1 MMKKTLGTLVLCIL
15 SSLTNAQGIKLNP
28 LGFRPTPMI
37 NQQSKRAITDT
48 IQLPFIEDFTYS
60 GPFPK
65 PKYWRD
71 SQVYINDHF
80 AISPPSYGVAT
91 FDNLS
96 KKGKP
101 YQALSGLTYNHCDSL
116 TSNFINLKSYKNGAN
131 TVFYS
136 IADSIYLSFFYQA
149 QGLGD
154 VTDKSDSLVLKFK
167 NQSGQWQ
174 TVWKVVGGKRNAFK
188 QVMIGIKD
196 NQYLIPNFQMRW
208 INYAKST
215 GNMNQWH
222 LDYIRMKASRNA
234 KDTLVKDVAI
244 NAVPL
249 GPLMVYESMP
259 YKHYQANVSA
269 NKASDHTVY
278 LHNNDSL
285 AVNVQYKCEVRNS
298 YNQIIQNYP
307 LSASARNIKKLSDSS
322 ESFTAFTQ
330 MDTLSG
336 KSPLLKFKY
345 TIVPLSS
352 DFVPSNYNSIGNNN
366 EYTKTIRF
374 NNYLAYDDGSA
385 EGGFGLDYGSL
396 PAGPGYAAQKYSLFK
411 TDTLRALLVFFNRSA
426 SDVQFKSFDFIIW
439 KQLSEPPANTTAND
453 IILKR
458 INMPTALYTDSING
472 FTTIVLDTALVLNQ
486 GVFYIG
492 WQQNTNFMLNIG
504 YDNNYHFMHQA
515 GRNPN
520 LFYNL
525 NGYWENV
532 ANTISGAVMIRP
544 IMGEALPKQSSID
557 AQNVPL
563 RISVYPNPIQN
574 GQTIHFLTQQTI
586 ASCRVYNAIGQLVH
600 YEPSIQDQSMT
611 IQTIIPG
618 VYVLHCQMDN
628 GIETSTKL
636 IIQ

>member
-1 MMKKTLGTLVLCIL
+1 MKTIATFILVLNALLI
-15 SSLTNAQGIKLNP
+15 NAQGVKLTP
-28 LGFRPTPMI
+28 LGSRPMPSSECS
-37 NQQSKRAITDT
+37 SKRAITDT
-48 IQLPFIEDFTYS
+48 IQLPFIEDFSYK
-60 GPFPK
+60 GPFPIG
-65 PKYWRD
+65 KYWRD

-101 YQALSGLTYNHCDSL
+101 YQALSGLTHNHCDSL
-116 TSNFINLKSYKNGAN
+116 TSNFINLKTYKNGSN
-131 TVFYS
+131 TVLYTLS
-136 IADSIYLSFFYQA
+136 DSIYLSFFYQA

-154 VTDKSDSLVLKFK
+154 ITDKSDSLVLKFK

-174 TVWKVVGGKRNAFK
+174 TVWKVNGTKVGGFK

-222 LDYIRMKASRNA
+222 LDYIRLKSSRSA

-244 NAVPL
+244 NAVPV
-249 GPLMVYESMP
+249 GPLLVYESLP
-259 YKHYQANVSA
+259 YKHYQANIAA
-269 NKASDHTVY
+269 NKASEHKVI
-278 LHNNDSL
+278 LHNNDSN
-285 AVNVQYKCEVRNS
+285 AVNVQYKCEVRNM
-298 YNQIIQNYP
+298 YNQVIQNYP
-307 LSASARNIKKLSDSS
+307 LSASARNIKKFSDSS
-322 ESFTAFTQ
+322 EAFSAFTT

-336 KSPLLKFKY
+336 KNPYIKLKY

-352 DFVPSNYNSIGNNN
+352 DIVPSIYNSIGNNN
-366 EYTKTIRF
+366 EYTKTLRF

-396 PAGPGYAAQKYSLFK
+396 PAGPGFAAQRYTMFK
-411 TDTLRALLVFFNRSA
+411 TDTLRALSVFFNRSA
-426 SDVQFKSFDFIIW
+426 TDIQFKSFDFIIW
-439 KQLSEPPANTTAND
+439 KTISEPPASTTSND
-453 IILKR
+453 VILKR
-458 INMPTALYTDSING
+458 ITMPTAIYTDSLNG
-472 FTTIVLDTALVLNQ
+472 FTTIVLDTAIVLNQ

-492 WQQNTNFMLNIG
+492 WQQNMNFMLNIG
-504 YDNNYHFMHQA
+504 YDRNYKYLHQG

-532 ANTISGAVMIRP
+532 SNTITGAVMIRP
-544 IMGEALPKQSSID
+544 IIGEALPKQTQIV
-557 AQNVPL
+557 AQTLP
-563 RISVYPNPIQN
+563 IAIQIFPNPITQGQSLQFISKSSVNYCTIYDLTGKLMQSDHVMADQSLSLKALSPGMYMVNCQLIN
-574 GQTIHFLTQQTI
+574 GQVTT
-586 ASCRVYNAIGQLVH
+586 
-600 YEPSIQDQSMT
+600 
-611 IQTIIPG
+611 
-618 VYVLHCQMDN
+618 
-628 GIETSTKL
+628 TKL

>member
-1 MMKKTLGTLVLCIL
+1 MKRIATFLLVLNALLI
-15 SSLTNAQGIKLNP
+15 NAQGVKLAP
-28 LGFRPTPMI
+28 LGSRPMPSSEGS
-37 NQQSKRAITDT
+37 SKRAITDT
-48 IQLPFIEDFTYS
+48 IQLPFIEDFSYK
-60 GPFPK
+60 GPFPTG
-65 PKYWRD
+65 KYWRD

-101 YQALSGLTYNHCDSL
+101 YQALSGLTHNHCDSL
-116 TSNFINLKSYKNGAN
+116 TSNFINLKTYKNGSN
-131 TVFYS
+131 TVLYTLS
-136 IADSIYLSFFYQA
+136 DSIYLSFFYQA

-154 VTDKSDSLVLKFK
+154 ITDKSDSLVLKFK

-174 TVWKVVGGKRNAFK
+174 TVWKVNGTKVGGFK

-222 LDYIRMKASRNA
+222 LDYIRLKSSRSA

-244 NAVPL
+244 NAVPV
-249 GPLMVYESMP
+249 GPLLVYESLP
-259 YKHYQANVSA
+259 YKHYQANIAA
-269 NKASDHTVY
+269 NKASEHKVI
-278 LHNNDSL
+278 LHNNDSN
-285 AVNVQYKCEVRNS
+285 AVNVQYKCEVRNM
-298 YNQIIQNYP
+298 YNQVIQNYP
-307 LSASARNIKKLSDSS
+307 LSASARNIKKFSDSS
-322 ESFTAFTQ
+322 EAFSAFAT

-336 KSPLLKFKY
+336 KNPYIKLKY

-352 DFVPSNYNSIGNNN
+352 DIVPSIYNSIGNNN
-366 EYTKTIRF
+366 EYTKTLRF

-396 PAGPGYAAQKYSLFK
+396 PAGPGFAAQRYTMFK
-411 TDTLRALLVFFNRSA
+411 TDTLRALSVFFNRSA
-426 SDVQFKSFDFIIW
+426 TDIQFKSFDFIIW
-439 KQLSEPPANTTAND
+439 KTISEPPASTTSND
-453 IILKR
+453 VILKR
-458 INMPTALYTDSING
+458 ITMPSAIYTDSLNG
-472 FTTIVLDTALVLNQ
+472 FTTIVLDTAIVLNQ

-492 WQQNTNFMLNIG
+492 WQQNMNFMLNIG
-504 YDNNYHFMHQA
+504 YDRNYKYLHQG

-532 ANTISGAVMIRP
+532 SNTITGAVMIRP
-544 IMGEALPKQSSID
+544 IIGEALPKQTQVE
-557 AQNVPL
+557 AQTIP
-563 RISVYPNPIQN
+563 IAIQIFPNPITQGQSLQFISKSSVNYCTIYDLTGKLMQSEQVMADQSLSLKALSPGMYMVNCTLNN
-574 GQTIHFLTQQTI
+574 GQVTT
-586 ASCRVYNAIGQLVH
+586 
-600 YEPSIQDQSMT
+600 
-611 IQTIIPG
+611 
-618 VYVLHCQMDN
+618 
-628 GIETSTKL
+628 TKL

>member
-1 MMKKTLGTLVLCIL
+1 MKRIATFVIL
-15 SSLTNAQGIKLNP
+15 LNALLINAQGVKLAP
-28 LGFRPTPMI
+28 LGSRPMPSSEGS
-37 NQQSKRAITDT
+37 SKRAITDT
-48 IQLPFIEDFTYS
+48 IQLPFIEDFSYK
-60 GPFPK
+60 GPFPTG
-65 PKYWRD
+65 KYWRD

-101 YQALSGLTYNHCDSL
+101 YQALSGLTHNHCDSL
-116 TSNFINLKSYKNGAN
+116 TSNFINLKTYKNGSN
-131 TVFYS
+131 TVLYTLS
-136 IADSIYLSFFYQA
+136 DSIYLSFFYQA

-154 VTDKSDSLVLKFK
+154 ITDKSDSLVLKFK

-174 TVWKVVGGKRNAFK
+174 TVWKVNGTKVGGFK

-222 LDYIRMKASRNA
+222 LDYIRLKSSRSA

-244 NAVPL
+244 NAVPV
-249 GPLMVYESMP
+249 GPLLVYESLP
-259 YKHYQANVSA
+259 YKHYQANIAA
-269 NKASDHTVY
+269 NKASEHKVI
-278 LHNNDSL
+278 LHNNDSN
-285 AVNVQYKCEVRNS
+285 AVNVQYKCEVRNM
-298 YNQIIQNYP
+298 YNQVIQNYP
-307 LSASARNIKKLSDSS
+307 LSASARNIKKFSDSS
-322 ESFTAFTQ
+322 EAFSAFTS

-336 KSPLLKFKY
+336 KNPYIKLKY

-352 DFVPSNYNSIGNNN
+352 DIVPSIYNSIGNNN
-366 EYTKTIRF
+366 EYTKTLRF

-396 PAGPGYAAQKYSLFK
+396 PAGPGYAAQRYTMFK
-411 TDTLRALLVFFNRSA
+411 TDTLRALSVFFNRSA
-426 SDVQFKSFDFIIW
+426 TDIQFKSFDFIIW
-439 KQLSEPPANTTAND
+439 KTISEPPASTTSND
-453 IILKR
+453 VILKR
-458 INMPTALYTDSING
+458 ITMPTAVYTDSLNG
-472 FTTIVLDTALVLNQ
+472 FTTIVLDTAIVLNQ

-492 WQQNTNFMLNIG
+492 WQQNMNFMLNIG
-504 YDNNYHFMHQA
+504 YDRNYKYLHQG

-532 ANTISGAVMIRP
+532 SNTITGAVMIRP
-544 IMGEALPKQSSID
+544 IIGEALPKQTQVE
-557 AQNVPL
+557 AQTIP
-563 RISVYPNPIQN
+563 IAIQIFPNPITQGQSLQFISKSSVNYCTIYDLTGKLMQSEQVMEDQSLSLKALSPGMYMVNCTLNN
-574 GQTIHFLTQQTI
+574 GQVTT
-586 ASCRVYNAIGQLVH
+586 
-600 YEPSIQDQSMT
+600 
-611 IQTIIPG
+611 
-618 VYVLHCQMDN
+618 
-628 GIETSTKL
+628 TKL

>member
-1 MMKKTLGTLVLCIL
+1 MKTIATFILVLNALLI
-15 SSLTNAQGIKLNP
+15 NAQGVKLTP
-28 LGFRPTPMI
+28 LGSRPMPSSECS
-37 NQQSKRAITDT
+37 SKRAITDT
-48 IQLPFIEDFTYS
+48 IQLPFIEDFSYK
-60 GPFPK
+60 GPFPIG
-65 PKYWRD
+65 KYWRD

-101 YQALSGLTYNHCDSL
+101 YQALSGLTHNHCDSL
-116 TSNFINLKSYKNGAN
+116 TSNFINLKTYKNGSN
-131 TVFYS
+131 TVLYTLS
-136 IADSIYLSFFYQA
+136 DSIYLSFFYQA

-154 VTDKSDSLVLKFK
+154 ITDKSDSLVLKFK

-174 TVWKVVGGKRNAFK
+174 TVWKVNGTKVGGFK

-222 LDYIRMKASRNA
+222 LDYIRLKSSRSA

-244 NAVPL
+244 NAVPV
-249 GPLMVYESMP
+249 GPLLVYESLP
-259 YKHYQANVSA
+259 YKHYQANIAA
-269 NKASDHTVY
+269 NKASEHKVI
-278 LHNNDSL
+278 LHNNDSN
-285 AVNVQYKCEVRNS
+285 AVNVQYKCEVRNM
-298 YNQIIQNYP
+298 YNQVIQNYP
-307 LSASARNIKKLSDSS
+307 LSASARNIKKFSDSS
-322 ESFTAFTQ
+322 EAFSAFTT

-336 KSPLLKFKY
+336 KNPYIKLKY

-352 DFVPSNYNSIGNNN
+352 DIVPSIYNSIGNNN
-366 EYTKTIRF
+366 EYTKTLRF

-396 PAGPGYAAQKYSLFK
+396 PAGPGFAAQRYTMFK
-411 TDTLRALLVFFNRSA
+411 TDTLRALSVFFNRSA
-426 SDVQFKSFDFIIW
+426 TDIQFKSFDFIIW
-439 KQLSEPPANTTAND
+439 KTISEPPASTTSND
-453 IILKR
+453 VILKR
-458 INMPTALYTDSING
+458 ITMPTAIYTDSLNG
-472 FTTIVLDTALVLNQ
+472 FTTIVLDTAIVLNQ

-492 WQQNTNFMLNIG
+492 WQQNMNFMLNIG
-504 YDNNYHFMHQA
+504 YDRNYKYLHQG

-532 ANTISGAVMIRP
+532 SNTITGAVMIRP
-544 IMGEALPKQSSID
+544 IIGEALPKQTQIE
-557 AQNVPL
+557 AQTLP
-563 RISVYPNPIQN
+563 IAIQIFPNPITQGQSLQFISKSSVNYCTIYDLTGKLMQSDHVMADQSLSLKALSPGMYMVNCQLIN
-574 GQTIHFLTQQTI
+574 GQVTT
-586 ASCRVYNAIGQLVH
+586 
-600 YEPSIQDQSMT
+600 
-611 IQTIIPG
+611 
-618 VYVLHCQMDN
+618 
-628 GIETSTKL
+628 TKL

>member
-1 MMKKTLGTLVLCIL
+1 MKRIATFLLVLNALLI
-15 SSLTNAQGIKLNP
+15 NAQGVKLAP
-28 LGFRPTPMI
+28 LGSRPMPSSEGS
-37 NQQSKRAITDT
+37 SKRAITDT
-48 IQLPFIEDFTYS
+48 IQLPFIEDFSYK
-60 GPFPK
+60 GPFPTG
-65 PKYWRD
+65 KYWRD

-101 YQALSGLTYNHCDSL
+101 YQALSGLTHNHCDSL
-116 TSNFINLKSYKNGAN
+116 TSNFINLKTYKNGSN
-131 TVFYS
+131 TVLYTLS
-136 IADSIYLSFFYQA
+136 DSIYLSFFYQA

-154 VTDKSDSLVLKFK
+154 ITDKSDSLVLKFK

-174 TVWKVVGGKRNAFK
+174 TVWKVNGTKVGGFK

-222 LDYIRMKASRNA
+222 LDYIRLKSSRSA

-244 NAVPL
+244 NAVPV
-249 GPLMVYESMP
+249 GPLLVYESLP
-259 YKHYQANVSA
+259 YKHYQANIAA
-269 NKASDHTVY
+269 NKASEHKVI
-278 LHNNDSL
+278 LHNNDSN
-285 AVNVQYKCEVRNS
+285 AVNVQYKCEVRNM
-298 YNQIIQNYP
+298 YNQVIQNYP
-307 LSASARNIKKLSDSS
+307 LSASARNIKKFSDSS
-322 ESFTAFTQ
+322 EAFSAFTT

-336 KSPLLKFKY
+336 KNPYIKLKY

-352 DFVPSNYNSIGNNN
+352 DIVPSIYNSIGNNN
-366 EYTKTIRF
+366 EYTKTLRF

-396 PAGPGYAAQKYSLFK
+396 PAGPGYAAQRYTMFK
-411 TDTLRALLVFFNRSA
+411 TDTLRALSVFFNRSA
-426 SDVQFKSFDFIIW
+426 TDIQFKSFDFIIW
-439 KQLSEPPANTTAND
+439 KTISEPPASTTSND
-453 IILKR
+453 VILKR
-458 INMPTALYTDSING
+458 ITMPTAVYTDSLNG
-472 FTTIVLDTALVLNQ
+472 FTTIVLDTAIVLNQ

-492 WQQNTNFMLNIG
+492 WQQNMNFMLNIG
-504 YDNNYHFMHQA
+504 YDRNYKYLHQG

-532 ANTISGAVMIRP
+532 SNTITGAVMIRP
-544 IMGEALPKQSSID
+544 IIGEALPKQTQVE
-557 AQNVPL
+557 AQTLP
-563 RISVYPNPIQN
+563 IAIQIYPNPISQGQSLQFISKSSVNYCTIYDLTGKLMQSEQVMADQSLSLKALSPGMYMVNCTLNN
-574 GQTIHFLTQQTI
+574 GQVTT
-586 ASCRVYNAIGQLVH
+586 
-600 YEPSIQDQSMT
+600 
-611 IQTIIPG
+611 
-618 VYVLHCQMDN
+618 
-628 GIETSTKL
+628 TKL

>member
-1 MMKKTLGTLVLCIL
+1 MKTIATFILVLNALLI
-15 SSLTNAQGIKLNP
+15 NAQGVKLTP
-28 LGFRPTPMI
+28 LGSRPMPSSEGS
-37 NQQSKRAITDT
+37 SKRAITDT
-48 IQLPFIEDFTYS
+48 IQLPFIEDFSYK
-60 GPFPK
+60 GPFPIG
-65 PKYWRD
+65 KYWRD

-101 YQALSGLTYNHCDSL
+101 YQALSGLTHNHCDSL
-116 TSNFINLKSYKNGAN
+116 TSNFINLKTYKNGSN
-131 TVFYS
+131 TVLYTLS
-136 IADSIYLSFFYQA
+136 DSIYLSFFYQA

-154 VTDKSDSLVLKFK
+154 ITDKSDSLVLKFK

-174 TVWKVVGGKRNAFK
+174 TVWKVNGTKVGGFK

-222 LDYIRMKASRNA
+222 LDYIRLKSSRSA

-244 NAVPL
+244 NAVPV
-249 GPLMVYESMP
+249 GPLLVYESLP
-259 YKHYQANVSA
+259 YKHYQANIAA
-269 NKASDHTVY
+269 NKASEHKVI
-278 LHNNDSL
+278 LHNNDSN
-285 AVNVQYKCEVRNS
+285 AVNVQYKCEVRNM
-298 YNQIIQNYP
+298 YNQVIQNYP
-307 LSASARNIKKLSDSS
+307 LSASARNIKKFSDSS
-322 ESFTAFTQ
+322 EAFSAFTT

-336 KSPLLKFKY
+336 KNPYIKLKY

-352 DFVPSNYNSIGNNN
+352 DIVPSIYNSIGNNN
-366 EYTKTIRF
+366 EYTKTLRF

-396 PAGPGYAAQKYSLFK
+396 PAGPGFAAQRYTMFK
-411 TDTLRALLVFFNRSA
+411 TDTLRALSVFFNRSA
-426 SDVQFKSFDFIIW
+426 TDIQFKSFDFIIW
-439 KQLSEPPANTTAND
+439 KTISEPPASTTSND
-453 IILKR
+453 VILKR
-458 INMPTALYTDSING
+458 ITMPTAIYTDSLNG
-472 FTTIVLDTALVLNQ
+472 FTTIVLDTAIVLNQ

-492 WQQNTNFMLNIG
+492 WQQNMNFMLNIG
-504 YDNNYHFMHQA
+504 YDRNYKYLHQG

-532 ANTISGAVMIRP
+532 SNTITGAVMIRP
-544 IMGEALPKQSSID
+544 IIGEALPKQTQIE
-557 AQNVPL
+557 AQTLP
-563 RISVYPNPIQN
+563 IAIQIFPNPITQGQSLQFISKSSVNYCTIYDLTGKLMQSDHVMADQSLSLKALSPGMYMVNCQLIN
-574 GQTIHFLTQQTI
+574 GQVTT
-586 ASCRVYNAIGQLVH
+586 
-600 YEPSIQDQSMT
+600 
-611 IQTIIPG
+611 
-618 VYVLHCQMDN
+618 
-628 GIETSTKL
+628 TKL

>member
-1 MMKKTLGTLVLCIL
+1 MKTIATFILVLNALLI
-15 SSLTNAQGIKLNP
+15 NAQGVKLTP
-28 LGFRPTPMI
+28 LGSRPMPSSEGS
-37 NQQSKRAITDT
+37 SKRAITDT
-48 IQLPFIEDFTYS
+48 IQLPFIEDFSYK
-60 GPFPK
+60 GPFPIG
-65 PKYWRD
+65 KYWRD

-101 YQALSGLTYNHCDSL
+101 YQALSGLTHNHCDSL
-116 TSNFINLKSYKNGAN
+116 TSNFINLKTYKNGSN
-131 TVFYS
+131 TVLYTLS
-136 IADSIYLSFFYQA
+136 DSIYLSFFYQA

-154 VTDKSDSLVLKFK
+154 ITDKSDSLVLKFK

-174 TVWKVVGGKRNAFK
+174 TVWKVNGTKVGGFK

-222 LDYIRMKASRNA
+222 LDYIRLKSSRSA

-244 NAVPL
+244 NAVPV
-249 GPLMVYESMP
+249 GPLLVYESLP
-259 YKHYQANVSA
+259 YKHYQANIAA
-269 NKASDHTVY
+269 NKASEHKVI
-278 LHNNDSL
+278 LHNNDSN
-285 AVNVQYKCEVRNS
+285 AVNVQYKCEVRNM
-298 YNQIIQNYP
+298 YNQVIQNYP
-307 LSASARNIKKLSDSS
+307 LSASARNIKKFSDSS
-322 ESFTAFTQ
+322 EAFSAFTT

-336 KSPLLKFKY
+336 KNPYIKLKY

-352 DFVPSNYNSIGNNN
+352 DIVPSIYNSIGNNN
-366 EYTKTIRF
+366 EYTKTLRF

-396 PAGPGYAAQKYSLFK
+396 PAGPGFAAQRYTMFK
-411 TDTLRALLVFFNRSA
+411 TDTLRALSVFFNRSA
-426 SDVQFKSFDFIIW
+426 SDIQFKSFDFIIW
-439 KQLSEPPANTTAND
+439 KTISEPPASTTSND
-453 IILKR
+453 VILKR
-458 INMPTALYTDSING
+458 ITMPTAIYTDSLNG
-472 FTTIVLDTALVLNQ
+472 FTTIVLDTAIVLNQ

-492 WQQNTNFMLNIG
+492 WQQNMNFMLNIG
-504 YDNNYHFMHQA
+504 YDRNYKYLHQG

-532 ANTISGAVMIRP
+532 SNTITGAVMIRP
-544 IMGEALPKQSSID
+544 IIGEALPKQTQVE
-557 AQNVPL
+557 AQTLP
-563 RISVYPNPIQN
+563 IAIQIFPNPITQGQSLQFISKSSVNYCTIYDLTGKLMQSDHVMADQSLSLKALSPGMYMVNCQLIN
-574 GQTIHFLTQQTI
+574 GQVTT
-586 ASCRVYNAIGQLVH
+586 
-600 YEPSIQDQSMT
+600 
-611 IQTIIPG
+611 
-618 VYVLHCQMDN
+618 
-628 GIETSTKL
+628 TKL

>member
-1 MMKKTLGTLVLCIL
+1 MKTIATFILVLNALLI
-15 SSLTNAQGIKLNP
+15 NAQGVKLTP
-28 LGFRPTPMI
+28 LGSRPMPSSEGS
-37 NQQSKRAITDT
+37 SKRAITDT
-48 IQLPFIEDFTYS
+48 IQLPFIEDFSYK
-60 GPFPK
+60 GPFPIG
-65 PKYWRD
+65 KYWRD

-101 YQALSGLTYNHCDSL
+101 YQALSGLTHNHCDSL
-116 TSNFINLKSYKNGAN
+116 TSNFINLKTYKNGSN
-131 TVFYS
+131 TVLYTLS
-136 IADSIYLSFFYQA
+136 DSIYLSFFYQA

-154 VTDKSDSLVLKFK
+154 ITDKSDSLVLKFK

-174 TVWKVVGGKRNAFK
+174 TVWKVNGTKVGGFK

-222 LDYIRMKASRNA
+222 LDYIRLKSSRSA

-244 NAVPL
+244 NAVPV
-249 GPLMVYESMP
+249 GPLLVYESLP
-259 YKHYQANVSA
+259 YKHYQANIAA
-269 NKASDHTVY
+269 NKASEHKVI
-278 LHNNDSL
+278 LHNNDSN
-285 AVNVQYKCEVRNS
+285 AVNVQYKCEVRNM
-298 YNQIIQNYP
+298 YNQVIQNYP
-307 LSASARNIKKLSDSS
+307 LSASARNIKKFSDSS
-322 ESFTAFTQ
+322 EAFSAFTT

-336 KSPLLKFKY
+336 KNPYIKLKY

-352 DFVPSNYNSIGNNN
+352 DIVPSIYNSIGNNN
-366 EYTKTIRF
+366 EYTKTLRF

-396 PAGPGYAAQKYSLFK
+396 PAGPGFAAQRYTMFK
-411 TDTLRALLVFFNRSA
+411 TDTLRALSVFFNRSA
-426 SDVQFKSFDFIIW
+426 TDIQFKSFDFIIW
-439 KQLSEPPANTTAND
+439 KTISEPPASTTSND
-453 IILKR
+453 VMLKR
-458 INMPTALYTDSING
+458 ITMPTAIYTDSLNG
-472 FTTIVLDTALVLNQ
+472 FTTIVLDTAIVLNQ

-492 WQQNTNFMLNIG
+492 WQQNMNFMLNIG
-504 YDNNYHFMHQA
+504 YDRNYKYLHQG

-532 ANTISGAVMIRP
+532 SNTITGAVMIRP
-544 IMGEALPKQSSID
+544 IIGEALPKQTQIV
-557 AQNVPL
+557 AQTLP
-563 RISVYPNPIQN
+563 IAIQIFPNPITQGQSLQFISKSSVNYCTIYDLTGKLMQSDHVMADQSLSLKALSPGMYMVNCQLIN
-574 GQTIHFLTQQTI
+574 GQVTT
-586 ASCRVYNAIGQLVH
+586 
-600 YEPSIQDQSMT
+600 
-611 IQTIIPG
+611 
-618 VYVLHCQMDN
+618 
-628 GIETSTKL
+628 TKL

>member
-1 MMKKTLGTLVLCIL
+1 MKTIATFILVLNALLI
-15 SSLTNAQGIKLNP
+15 NAQGVKLTP
-28 LGFRPTPMI
+28 LGSRPMPSSEGS
-37 NQQSKRAITDT
+37 SKRAITDT
-48 IQLPFIEDFTYS
+48 IQLPFIEDFSYK
-60 GPFPK
+60 GPFPIG
-65 PKYWRD
+65 KYWRD

-101 YQALSGLTYNHCDSL
+101 YQALSGLTHNHCDSL
-116 TSNFINLKSYKNGAN
+116 TSNFINLKTYKNGSN
-131 TVFYS
+131 TVLYTLS
-136 IADSIYLSFFYQA
+136 DSIYLSFFYQA

-154 VTDKSDSLVLKFK
+154 ITDKSDSLVLKFK

-174 TVWKVVGGKRNAFK
+174 TVWKVNGTKVGGFK

-222 LDYIRMKASRNA
+222 LDYIRLKSSRSA

-244 NAVPL
+244 NAVPV
-249 GPLMVYESMP
+249 GPLLVYESLP
-259 YKHYQANVSA
+259 YKHYQANIAA
-269 NKASDHTVY
+269 NKASEHKVI
-278 LHNNDSL
+278 LHNNDSN
-285 AVNVQYKCEVRNS
+285 AVNVQYKCEVRNM
-298 YNQIIQNYP
+298 YNQVIQNYP
-307 LSASARNIKKLSDSS
+307 LSASARNIKKFSDSS
-322 ESFTAFTQ
+322 EAFSAFTT

-336 KSPLLKFKY
+336 KNPYIKLKY

-352 DFVPSNYNSIGNNN
+352 DIVPSIYNSIGNNN
-366 EYTKTIRF
+366 EYTKTLRF

-396 PAGPGYAAQKYSLFK
+396 PAGPGFAAQRYTMFK
-411 TDTLRALLVFFNRSA
+411 TDTLRALSVFFNRSA
-426 SDVQFKSFDFIIW
+426 TDIQFKSFDFIIW
-439 KQLSEPPANTTAND
+439 KTISEPPASTTSND
-453 IILKR
+453 VILKR
-458 INMPTALYTDSING
+458 ITMPTAIYTDSLNG
-472 FTTIVLDTALVLNQ
+472 FTTIVLDTAIVLNQ

-492 WQQNTNFMLNIG
+492 WQQNMNFMLNIG
-504 YDNNYHFMHQA
+504 YDRNYKYLHQG

-532 ANTISGAVMIRP
+532 SNTITGAVMIRP
-544 IMGEALPKQSSID
+544 IIGEALPKQTQVE
-557 AQNVPL
+557 AQTLP
-563 RISVYPNPIQN
+563 IAIQIFPNPITQGQSLQFISKSSVNYCTIYDLTGKLMQSDHVMADQSLSLKALSPGMYMVNCQLIN
-574 GQTIHFLTQQTI
+574 GQVTT
-586 ASCRVYNAIGQLVH
+586 
-600 YEPSIQDQSMT
+600 
-611 IQTIIPG
+611 
-618 VYVLHCQMDN
+618 
-628 GIETSTKL
+628 TKL

>member
-1 MMKKTLGTLVLCIL
+1 MKPIVIVLILLNTLLL
-15 SSLTNAQGIKLNP
+15 NAQGVKLTP
-28 LGFRPTPMI
+28 LGCRPMPI
-37 NQQSKRAITDT
+37 SEISGKRAINDT
-48 IQLPFIEDFTYS
+48 IQLPFIEDFSYK
-60 GPFPK
+60 GPFPIG
-65 PKYWRD
+65 KYWRD

-101 YQALSGLTYNHCDSL
+101 YQALSGLTHNHCDSL
-116 TSNFINLKSYKNGAN
+116 TSNFINLKTYKNGSN
-131 TVFYS
+131 TVLYTLS
-136 IADSIYLSFFYQA
+136 DSIYLSFFYQA

-154 VTDKSDSLVLKFK
+154 ITDKSDSLVLKFK

-174 TVWKVVGGKRNAFK
+174 TVWKVNGTKVGGFK

-222 LDYIRMKASRNA
+222 LDYIRLKSSRSA

-244 NAVPL
+244 NAVPV
-249 GPLMVYESMP
+249 GPLLVYESLP
-259 YKHYQANVSA
+259 YKHYQANIAA
-269 NKASDHTVY
+269 NKASEHKVI
-278 LHNNDSL
+278 LHNNDSN
-285 AVNVQYKCEVRNS
+285 AVNVQYKCEVRNM
-298 YNQIIQNYP
+298 YNQVIQNYP
-307 LSASARNIKKLSDSS
+307 LSASARNIKKFSDSS
-322 ESFTAFTQ
+322 EAFSAFTT

-336 KSPLLKFKY
+336 KNPYIKLKY

-352 DFVPSNYNSIGNNN
+352 DIVPSIYNSIGNNN
-366 EYTKTIRF
+366 EYTKTLRF

-396 PAGPGYAAQKYSLFK
+396 PAGPGFAAQRYTMFK
-411 TDTLRALLVFFNRSA
+411 TDTLRALSVFFNRSA
-426 SDVQFKSFDFIIW
+426 TDIQFKSFDFIIW
-439 KQLSEPPANTTAND
+439 KTISEPPASTTSND
-453 IILKR
+453 VILKR
-458 INMPTALYTDSING
+458 ITMPTAIYTDSLNG
-472 FTTIVLDTALVLNQ
+472 FTTIVLDTAIVLNQ

-492 WQQNTNFMLNIG
+492 WQQNMNFMLNIG
-504 YDNNYHFMHQA
+504 YDRNYKYLHQG

-532 ANTISGAVMIRP
+532 SNTITGAVMIRP
-544 IMGEALPKQSSID
+544 IIGEALPKQTQVE
-557 AQNVPL
+557 AQTLP
-563 RISVYPNPIQN
+563 IAIQIFPNPITQGQSLQFISKSSVNYCTIYDLTGMLMQSDHVMADQSLSLKALSPGMYMVNCQLIN
-574 GQTIHFLTQQTI
+574 GQVTT
-586 ASCRVYNAIGQLVH
+586 
-600 YEPSIQDQSMT
+600 
-611 IQTIIPG
+611 
-618 VYVLHCQMDN
+618 
-628 GIETSTKL
+628 TKL

>member
-1 MMKKTLGTLVLCIL
+1 MKTIATFILVLNALLI
-15 SSLTNAQGIKLNP
+15 NAQGVKLTP
-28 LGFRPTPMI
+28 LGSRPMPSSEGS
-37 NQQSKRAITDT
+37 SKRAITDT
-48 IQLPFIEDFTYS
+48 IQLPFIEDFSYK
-60 GPFPK
+60 GPFPIG
-65 PKYWRD
+65 KYWRD

-101 YQALSGLTYNHCDSL
+101 YQALSGLTHNHCDSL
-116 TSNFINLKSYKNGAN
+116 TSNFINLKTYKNGSN
-131 TVFYS
+131 TVLYTLS
-136 IADSIYLSFFYQA
+136 DSIYLSFFYQA

-154 VTDKSDSLVLKFK
+154 ITDKSDSLVLKFK

-174 TVWKVVGGKRNAFK
+174 TVWKVNGTKVGGFK

-222 LDYIRMKASRNA
+222 LDYIRLKSSRSA

-244 NAVPL
+244 NAVPV
-249 GPLMVYESMP
+249 GPLLVYESLP
-259 YKHYQANVSA
+259 YKHYQANIAA
-269 NKASDHTVY
+269 NKASEHKVI
-278 LHNNDSL
+278 LHNNDSN
-285 AVNVQYKCEVRNS
+285 AVNVQYKCEVRNM
-298 YNQIIQNYP
+298 YNQVIQNYP
-307 LSASARNIKKLSDSS
+307 LSASARNIKKFSDSS
-322 ESFTAFTQ
+322 EAFSAFTT

-336 KSPLLKFKY
+336 KNPYIKLKY

-352 DFVPSNYNSIGNNN
+352 DIVPSIYNSIGNNN
-366 EYTKTIRF
+366 EYTKTLRF

-396 PAGPGYAAQKYSLFK
+396 PAGPGFAAQRYTMFK
-411 TDTLRALLVFFNRSA
+411 TDTLRALSVFFNRSA
-426 SDVQFKSFDFIIW
+426 TDIQFKSFDFIIW
-439 KQLSEPPANTTAND
+439 KTISEPPASTTSND
-453 IILKR
+453 VILKR
-458 INMPTALYTDSING
+458 ITMPTAIYTDSLNG
-472 FTTIVLDTALVLNQ
+472 FTTIVLDTAIVLNQ

-492 WQQNTNFMLNIG
+492 WQQNMNFMLNIG
-504 YDNNYHFMHQA
+504 YDRNYKYLHQG

-532 ANTISGAVMIRP
+532 SNTITGAVMIRP
-544 IMGEALPKQSSID
+544 IIGEALPKQTQIV
-557 AQNVPL
+557 AQTLP
-563 RISVYPNPIQN
+563 IAIQIFPNPITQGQSLQFISKSSVNYCTIYDLTGKLMQSDHVMADQSLSLKALSPGMYMVNCQLIN
-574 GQTIHFLTQQTI
+574 GQVTT
-586 ASCRVYNAIGQLVH
+586 
-600 YEPSIQDQSMT
+600 
-611 IQTIIPG
+611 
-618 VYVLHCQMDN
+618 
-628 GIETSTKL
+628 TKL

>member
-1 MMKKTLGTLVLCIL
+1 MKTIATFILVLNALLI
-15 SSLTNAQGIKLNP
+15 NAQGVKLTP
-28 LGFRPTPMI
+28 LGSRPMPSSEGS
-37 NQQSKRAITDT
+37 SKRAITDT
-48 IQLPFIEDFTYS
+48 IQLPFIEDFSYK
-60 GPFPK
+60 GPFPIG
-65 PKYWRD
+65 KYWRD

-101 YQALSGLTYNHCDSL
+101 YQALSGLTHNHCDSL
-116 TSNFINLKSYKNGAN
+116 TSNFINLKTYKNGSN
-131 TVFYS
+131 TVLYTLS
-136 IADSIYLSFFYQA
+136 DSIYLSFFYQA

-154 VTDKSDSLVLKFK
+154 ITDKSDSLVLKFK

-174 TVWKVVGGKRNAFK
+174 TVWKVNGTKVGGFK

-222 LDYIRMKASRNA
+222 LDYIRLKSSRSA

-244 NAVPL
+244 NAVPV
-249 GPLMVYESMP
+249 GPLLVYESLP
-259 YKHYQANVSA
+259 YKHYQANIAA
-269 NKASDHTVY
+269 NKASEHKVI
-278 LHNNDSL
+278 LHNNDSN
-285 AVNVQYKCEVRNS
+285 AVNVQYKCEVRNM
-298 YNQIIQNYP
+298 YNQVIQNYP
-307 LSASARNIKKLSDSS
+307 LSASARNIKKFSDSS
-322 ESFTAFTQ
+322 EAFSAFTT

-336 KSPLLKFKY
+336 KNPYIKLKY

-352 DFVPSNYNSIGNNN
+352 DIVPSIYNSIGNNN
-366 EYTKTIRF
+366 EYTKTLRF

-396 PAGPGYAAQKYSLFK
+396 PAGPGFAAQRYTMFK
-411 TDTLRALLVFFNRSA
+411 TDTLRALSVFFNRSA
-426 SDVQFKSFDFIIW
+426 TDIQFKSFDFIIW
-439 KQLSEPPANTTAND
+439 KTISEPPASTTSND
-453 IILKR
+453 VILKR
-458 INMPTALYTDSING
+458 ITMPTAIYTDSLNG
-472 FTTIVLDTALVLNQ
+472 FTTIVLDTAIVLNQ

-492 WQQNTNFMLNIG
+492 WQQNMNFMLNIG
-504 YDNNYHFMHQA
+504 YDRNYKYLHQG

-532 ANTISGAVMIRP
+532 SNTITGAVMIRP
-544 IMGEALPKQSSID
+544 IIGEALPKQTQVE
-557 AQNVPL
+557 AQTLP
-563 RISVYPNPIQN
+563 IAIQIFPNPITQGQSLQFISKSSVNYCTIYDLTGMLMQSDHVMADQSLSLKALSPGMYMVNCQLIN
-574 GQTIHFLTQQTI
+574 GQVTT
-586 ASCRVYNAIGQLVH
+586 
-600 YEPSIQDQSMT
+600 
-611 IQTIIPG
+611 
-618 VYVLHCQMDN
+618 
-628 GIETSTKL
+628 TKL

>member
-1 MMKKTLGTLVLCIL
+1 MKRIATFLLVLNALLI
-15 SSLTNAQGIKLNP
+15 NAQGVKLAP
-28 LGFRPTPMI
+28 LGFRPMPSSEGS
-37 NQQSKRAITDT
+37 SKRAITDT
-48 IQLPFIEDFTYS
+48 IQLPFIEDFSYK
-60 GPFPK
+60 GPFPTG
-65 PKYWRD
+65 KYWRD

-101 YQALSGLTYNHCDSL
+101 YQALSGLTHNHCDSL
-116 TSNFINLKSYKNGAN
+116 TSNFINLKTYKNGSN
-131 TVFYS
+131 TVLYTLS
-136 IADSIYLSFFYQA
+136 DSIYLSFFYQA

-154 VTDKSDSLVLKFK
+154 ITDKSDSLVLKFK

-174 TVWKVVGGKRNAFK
+174 TVWKVNGTKVGGFK

-222 LDYIRMKASRNA
+222 LDYIRLKSSRSA

-244 NAVPL
+244 NAVPV
-249 GPLMVYESMP
+249 GPLLVYESLP
-259 YKHYQANVSA
+259 YKHYQANIAA
-269 NKASDHTVY
+269 NKASEHKVI
-278 LHNNDSL
+278 LHNNDSN
-285 AVNVQYKCEVRNS
+285 AVNVQYKCEVRNM
-298 YNQIIQNYP
+298 YNQVIQNYP
-307 LSASARNIKKLSDSS
+307 LSASARNIKKFSDSS
-322 ESFTAFTQ
+322 EAFSAFTT

-336 KSPLLKFKY
+336 KNPYIKLKY

-352 DFVPSNYNSIGNNN
+352 DIVPSIYNSIGNNN
-366 EYTKTIRF
+366 EYTKTLRF

-396 PAGPGYAAQKYSLFK
+396 PAGPGFAAQRYTMFK
-411 TDTLRALLVFFNRSA
+411 TDTLRALSVFFNRSA
-426 SDVQFKSFDFIIW
+426 TDIQFKSFDFIIW
-439 KQLSEPPANTTAND
+439 KTISEPPASTTSND
-453 IILKR
+453 VILKR
-458 INMPTALYTDSING
+458 ITMPTAVYTDSLNG
-472 FTTIVLDTALVLNQ
+472 FTTIVLDTAIVLNQ

-492 WQQNTNFMLNIG
+492 WQQNMNFMLNIG
-504 YDNNYHFMHQA
+504 YDRNYKYLHQG

-532 ANTISGAVMIRP
+532 SNTITGAVMIRP
-544 IMGEALPKQSSID
+544 IIGEALPKQTQVE
-557 AQNVPL
+557 AQTIP
-563 RISVYPNPIQN
+563 IAIQIFPNPITQGQSLQFISKSSVNYCTIYDLTGKLMQSEQVMADQSLSLKVLSPGMYMVNCTLIN
-574 GQTIHFLTQQTI
+574 GQVTT
-586 ASCRVYNAIGQLVH
+586 
-600 YEPSIQDQSMT
+600 
-611 IQTIIPG
+611 
-618 VYVLHCQMDN
+618 
-628 GIETSTKL
+628 TKL

>member
-1 MMKKTLGTLVLCIL
+1 MKTIATFILVLNALLI
-15 SSLTNAQGIKLNP
+15 NAQGVKLTP
-28 LGFRPTPMI
+28 LGSRPMPSSEGS
-37 NQQSKRAITDT
+37 SKRAITDT
-48 IQLPFIEDFTYS
+48 IQLPFIEDFSYK
-60 GPFPK
+60 GPFPTG
-65 PKYWRD
+65 KYWRD

-101 YQALSGLTYNHCDSL
+101 YQALSGLTHNHCDSL
-116 TSNFINLKSYKNGAN
+116 TSNFINLKTYKNGSN
-131 TVFYS
+131 TVLYTLS
-136 IADSIYLSFFYQA
+136 DSIYLSFFYQA

-154 VTDKSDSLVLKFK
+154 ITDKSDSLVLKFK

-174 TVWKVVGGKRNAFK
+174 TVWKVNGTKVGGFK

-222 LDYIRMKASRNA
+222 LDYIRLKSSRSA

-244 NAVPL
+244 NAIPV
-249 GPLMVYESMP
+249 GPLLVYESLP
-259 YKHYQANVSA
+259 YKHYQANIAA
-269 NKASDHTVY
+269 NKASEHKVI
-278 LHNNDSL
+278 LHNNDSN
-285 AVNVQYKCEVRNS
+285 AVNVQYKCEVRNM
-298 YNQIIQNYP
+298 YNQVIQNYP
-307 LSASARNIKKLSDSS
+307 LSASARNIKKFSDSS
-322 ESFTAFTQ
+322 EAFSAFTT

-336 KSPLLKFKY
+336 KNPYIKLKY

-352 DFVPSNYNSIGNNN
+352 DIVPSIYNSIGNNN
-366 EYTKTIRF
+366 EYTKTLRF

-396 PAGPGYAAQKYSLFK
+396 PAGPGFAAQRYTMFK
-411 TDTLRALLVFFNRSA
+411 TDTLRALSVFFNRSA
-426 SDVQFKSFDFIIW
+426 TDIQFKSFDFIIW
-439 KQLSEPPANTTAND
+439 KTISEPPASTTSND
-453 IILKR
+453 VILKR
-458 INMPTALYTDSING
+458 ITMPTAIYTDSLNG
-472 FTTIVLDTALVLNQ
+472 FTTIVLDTAIVLNQ

-492 WQQNTNFMLNIG
+492 WQQNMNFMLNIG
-504 YDNNYHFMHQA
+504 YDRNYKYLHQG

-532 ANTISGAVMIRP
+532 SNTITGAVMIRP
-544 IMGEALPKQSSID
+544 IIGEALPKQTQVE
-557 AQNVPL
+557 AQTLP
-563 RISVYPNPIQN
+563 IAIQIFPNPITQGQSLQFISKSSVNYCTIYDLTGKLMQSDHVMADQSLSLKALSPGMYMVNCQLIN
-574 GQTIHFLTQQTI
+574 GQVTT
-586 ASCRVYNAIGQLVH
+586 
-600 YEPSIQDQSMT
+600 
-611 IQTIIPG
+611 
-618 VYVLHCQMDN
+618 
-628 GIETSTKL
+628 TKL